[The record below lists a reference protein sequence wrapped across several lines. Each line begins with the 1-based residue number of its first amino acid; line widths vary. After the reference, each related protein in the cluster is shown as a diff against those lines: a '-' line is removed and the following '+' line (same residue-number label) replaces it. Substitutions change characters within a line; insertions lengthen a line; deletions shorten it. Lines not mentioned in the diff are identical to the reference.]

1 MFQPVLPESPVPS
14 RPRPLKKGDTNAFK
28 YNEIDED
35 GDQQWHTC
43 TLMSRAGKAKG
54 KYSMAWNISRDG
66 VVENIDFDRDVEE
79 FRLIEAVARQ
89 DDSHM
94 FEHLTALIEA
104 AELRELAT
112 SSDE

>member
-1 MFQPVLPESPVPS
+1 
-14 RPRPLKKGDTNAFK
+14 
-28 YNEIDED
+28 
-35 GDQQWHTC
+35 
-43 TLMSRAGKAKG
+43 MSRAGKAKG

>member
-1 MFQPVLPESPVPS
+1 MGRKDPATCEMITKTYRSNRRS
-14 RPRPLKKGDTNAFK
+14 K
-28 YNEIDED
+28 YED
-35 GDQQWHTC
+35 GDKQWHTC
-43 TLMSRAGKAKG
+43 TLMSRAGKAPG

-89 DDSHM
+89 DDHNM
-94 FEHLTALIEA
+94 FEHLTKLIEA